1 MGRYAFGQLL
11 TANCQT
17 PTAKK
22 MNKEIEQK
30 VLAAIETIRPH
41 LQADGGDIE
50 LVDITED
57 DRVLVKLIG
66 ACSDCSMSG
75 MTLKAG
81 IEHAIKSAL
90 PHIKSV
96 EAISEDF

>member
-1 MGRYAFGQLL
+1 
-11 TANCQT
+11 
-17 PTAKK
+17 

-30 VLAAIETIRPH
+30 VLDAIETIRPH

-57 DRVLVKLIG
+57 DRVLVKFIG

-81 IEHAIKSAL
+81 VEDAIKRAL

-96 EAISEDF
+96 EALPEDF

>member
-1 MGRYAFGQLL
+1 VSGPKRK
-11 TANCQT
+11 N
-17 PTAKK
+17 
-22 MNKEIEQK
+22 MNTQEIKQK
-30 VLAAIETIRPH
+30 VLAAIDTIRPH

-57 DRVLVKLIG
+57 DRVLVKLTG

-81 IEHAIKSAL
+81 IEHAIKTAL
-90 PHIKSV
+90 PQIKSV
-96 EAISEDF
+96 EAVTEDF

>member
-1 MGRYAFGQLL
+1 
-11 TANCQT
+11 
-17 PTAKK
+17 
-22 MNKEIEQK
+22 MNTQEIKQK
-30 VLAAIETIRPH
+30 VLAAIDTIRPH

-57 DRVLVKLIG
+57 DRVLVKLTG

-81 IEHAIKSAL
+81 IEHAIKTVL
-90 PHIKSV
+90 PQIKSV
-96 EAISEDF
+96 EAVPEDF

>member
-1 MGRYAFGQLL
+1 MLL
-11 TANCQT
+11 ANSRQPIANRQQPTAN
-17 PTAKK
+17 
-22 MNKEIEQK
+22 MNTQEIEQK

-50 LVDITED
+50 LVDITDD
-57 DRVLVKLIG
+57 DRVLVKLMG

>member
-1 MGRYAFGQLL
+1 
-11 TANCQT
+11 
-17 PTAKK
+17 
-22 MNKEIEQK
+22 MNTQEIEQK

-50 LVDITED
+50 LVDITDD
-57 DRVLVKLIG
+57 DRVLVKLMG

-90 PHIKSV
+90 PNIKSV

>member
-1 MGRYAFGQLL
+1 MH
-11 TANCQT
+11 
-17 PTAKK
+17 
-22 MNKEIEQK
+22 KEIEEK
-30 VLAAIETIRPH
+30 VLAAIESIRPH

-50 LVDITED
+50 LVEVTDD
-57 DRVLVKLIG
+57 DRVLVKFIG

-81 IEHAIKSAL
+81 VEHAIKTAL

-96 EAISEDF
+96 EAIAEDF

>member
-1 MGRYAFGQLL
+1 
-11 TANCQT
+11 
-17 PTAKK
+17 

-30 VLAAIETIRPH
+30 FLDAIETIRPH

-57 DRVLVKLIG
+57 DRVLVKLTG

-96 EAISEDF
+96 EAIPEDF

>member
-1 MGRYAFGQLL
+1 MH
-11 TANCQT
+11 
-17 PTAKK
+17 
-22 MNKEIEQK
+22 KEIEEK
-30 VLAAIETIRPH
+30 VFAAIESIRPH

-50 LVDITED
+50 LVEVTDD
-57 DRVLVKLIG
+57 DRVLVKFIG

-81 IEHAIKSAL
+81 VEHAIKTAL

-96 EAISEDF
+96 EAIAEDF

>member
-1 MGRYAFGQLL
+1 LAFGIWPIANSQQLI
-11 TANCQT
+11 
-17 PTAKK
+17 AKN
-22 MNKEIEQK
+22 MNKQEIEQK
-30 VLAAIETIRPH
+30 VLDAIETIRPH

-57 DRVLVKLIG
+57 DRVLVKFIG

-81 IEHAIKSAL
+81 VEHAIKTAL
-90 PHIKSV
+90 PHIKTV
-96 EAISEDF
+96 EALSEDF